1 MLFNALFLQT
11 CLLCKFM
18 ETIIIP
24 IIKNKKGLITDKDN
38 YRPIAI
44 TSVVSK
50 ILELLL
56 LDRLQFQLETSS
68 NQFGFKSKHGTD
80 MCVYTLKQIT
90 EYYNQ
95 RSSPVYICYLDAS
108 KAFDR
113 INHWCLFKKLIK
125 RNIDVTLIRLLIF
138 WYCQQTFC
146 VRWGNQFSQFF
157 TVSNGVRQG
166 GIMSPV
172 LFNIYMDELSCNL
185 NQSYIGCSMNG
196 MIINHLMYADDTCI
210 IAPSPSALQELLDIC
225 ADFAVSNFIIFNEK
239 KTKCMC
245 FKPNSLNG
253 LFVPTL
259 CLNDVPLTFVTSNKY
274 LGVIIHDKHQDD
286 DDIMRYVKSLY
297 SRGNMLI
304 SRFKTCSS
312 SIKVKLFRS
321 FLCNA
326 YGCHLW
332 STYKQYT
339 YKRVVVA
346 FNNIY
351 RKLFGILRGESM
363 SAIYVNNNID
373 SFGVLVR
380 KNVYSFKTRLGATS
394 NLLVQCIVSSL
405 FYYHSSSCARWTKI
419 LNLEF
424 VMCIIHFTVS

>member
-1 MLFNALFLQT
+1 
-11 CLLCKFM
+11 M
-18 ETIIIP
+18 EIIIVP

-108 KAFDR
+108 KTFDR

-210 IAPSPSALQELLDIC
+210 ITPS
-225 ADFAVSNFIIFNEK
+225 
-239 KTKCMC
+239 
-245 FKPNSLNG
+245 
-253 LFVPTL
+253 
-259 CLNDVPLTFVTSNKY
+259 
-274 LGVIIHDKHQDD
+274 H
-286 DDIMRYVKSLY
+286 
-297 SRGNMLI
+297 
-304 SRFKTCSS
+304 
-312 SIKVKLFRS
+312 
-321 FLCNA
+321 
-326 YGCHLW
+326 
-332 STYKQYT
+332 
-339 YKRVVVA
+339 
-346 FNNIY
+346 
-351 RKLFGILRGESM
+351 
-363 SAIYVNNNID
+363 SAIP
-373 SFGVLVR
+373 
-380 KNVYSFKTRLGATS
+380 T
-394 NLLVQCIVSSL
+394 
-405 FYYHSSSCARWTKI
+405 
-419 LNLEF
+419 
-424 VMCIIHFTVS
+424 TV